1 MFTAVPEDFFV
12 CVLVGRFT
20 SRRAHAFSISENS
33 EMQPDEAA
41 LRKVINTHEECCDTG
56 QLIDKRDLVVSFQ

>member
-1 MFTAVPEDFFV
+1 MFTAVPEDFFA

-20 SRRAHAFSISENS
+20 SRSAHAYSISENS
-33 EMQPDEAA
+33 ETT
-41 LRKVINTHEECCDTG
+41 NTLEECCDTG